1 MGQKMQICVT
11 ISLCMHVFSCP
22 NSVHRYY
29 IVQYNIAD
37 VVRHRNID
45 SYTVILQIRG
55 CQIRQ
60 VFKNGEFTIRSIQKW
75 RIYNAS
81 RRYPP
86 ERHDDRDL
94 YRLPTR
100 VANSI
105 EPANMYVFDLPEKMP
120 LFYWRTVLSP
130 SHHFSQCHL
139 SLLDSGFASM
149 ARQFTGLMEEH
160 PRHGA

>member
-1 MGQKMQICVT
+1 MQICVT

-75 RIYNAS
+75 RIYNGS

-86 ERHDDRDL
+86 ERHDDRGF

-100 VANSI
+100 VANPIS
-105 EPANMYVFDLPEKMP
+105 PAIGYELNVK
-120 LFYWRTVLSP
+120 
-130 SHHFSQCHL
+130 
-139 SLLDSGFASM
+139 
-149 ARQFTGLMEEH
+149 
-160 PRHGA
+160 